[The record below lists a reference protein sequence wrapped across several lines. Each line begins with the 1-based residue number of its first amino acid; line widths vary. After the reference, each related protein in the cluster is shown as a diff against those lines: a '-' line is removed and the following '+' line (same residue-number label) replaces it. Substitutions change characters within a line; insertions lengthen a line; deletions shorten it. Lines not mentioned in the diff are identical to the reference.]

1 MTDNIFDFLLNQN
14 ENTKFILGIVFIV
27 IFYIIFMY
35 IKRRSKKWYSQN
47 KIIVDGKDF
56 FMLKDKIN
64 NIYINCYRY
73 KDNAY
78 AKWFNDHH
86 SKMEDIL
93 TLSNNWA
100 EDGNRIK
107 RQFDGFANEYFDR
120 FPSQIFINNGDELII
135 REASKLYIDEMVVYH
150 DYDKKYFKDLYY
162 RQYKIETP
170 FQYYEFNPNDK
181 PKFEGWYSKE
191 DVRDK
196 LTTITFRKEL
206 DYERT
211 SKIEYTMDI
220 ENKRIEGVFEVIRKP
235 EIEVKQFYIPIEQ
248 MSFPD
253 QLSYKYDGLGVD
265 ETKKMLTNY
274 LFNFNYPFIKG
285 KEKINMAISGAYNFD
300 ERFKQEKGKELEEKL
315 NHKNALFDIF
325 CPLDAIG
332 LIYYRKFKD
341 FRCLDISYYDDEV
354 ICVYKR
360 TVEADAESKEAMVK
374 NNSLIFELD
383 SERSI
388 SSYLRDLVVDSKELL
403 SNYELTDNFYNNM
416 RKLIFLLTD
425 TGIIVMP
432 EYPNLDINDSA
443 DEYEE
448 IAERVFIPTEH
459 LKNYLN
465 KSHYLFNFFSRR

>member
-1 MTDNIFDFLLNQN
+1 MENIFEFLLNQDD
-14 ENTKFILGIVFIV
+14 NTKFIVGLVFII

-35 IKRRSKKWYSQN
+35 IKKRSKEWYSQN

-56 FMLKDKIN
+56 FMLKDKVN
-64 NIYINCYRY
+64 NIYIYCYIY
-73 KDNAY
+73 KDKAY

-93 TLSNNWA
+93 SLNNNWA
-100 EDGNRIK
+100 EDERK
-107 RQFDGFANEYFDR
+107 RQFDGFANEYFDS

-135 REASKLYIDEMVVYH
+135 RETSKLYVDEMAVYH

-181 PKFEGWYSKE
+181 PKFEGWYSKKE
-191 DVRDK
+191 VRDK
-196 LTTITFRKEL
+196 LASITFKKDL
-206 DYERT
+206 DYEKA
-211 SKIEYTMDI
+211 SEIEYTMNI
-220 ENKRIEGVFEVIRKP
+220 ENKIIEGVFEVIRKP
-235 EIEVKQFYIPIEQ
+235 EIEIKQFYIPIEQ

-253 QLSYKYDGLGVD
+253 KLSYKYEGLGVD

-274 LFNFNYPFIKG
+274 LFNFNYPFIRG

-325 CPLDAIG
+325 CPLDYIG

-360 TVEADAESKEAMVK
+360 TVETNAETKKAIVK
-374 NNSLIFELD
+374 NHSLIFELD
-383 SERSI
+383 SEKSI
-388 SSYLRDLVVDSKELL
+388 SSYLKDLVVDSKELL
-403 SNYELTDNFYNNM
+403 SNYKLTENFYNNM
-416 RKLIFLLTD
+416 DKLIFLLTD

-432 EYPNLDINDSA
+432 EYSDLAINDSA

-448 IAERVFIPTEH
+448 IAERIFISSND

-465 KSHYLFNFFSRR
+465 ESHYLFNFFNGK

>member
-1 MTDNIFDFLLNQN
+1 MENIFEFLLNQDD
-14 ENTKFILGIVFIV
+14 NTKFIIGLFFII

-35 IKRRSKKWYSQN
+35 IKKRSKQWYSQN

-56 FMLKDKIN
+56 FMLKDKVN
-64 NIYINCYRY
+64 NIYIYCYMY
-73 KDNAY
+73 KDKAY
-78 AKWFNDHH
+78 AKWFNDNH

-93 TLSNNWA
+93 SLNNNWA
-100 EDGNRIK
+100 EDERK
-107 RQFDGFANEYFDR
+107 RQFDSFANEYFDS
-120 FPSQIFINNGDELII
+120 FPSQIFINSGDELII
-135 REASKLYIDEMVVYH
+135 HETSKLYIDEMVVYH

-181 PKFEGWYSKE
+181 PKFEGWCSKE

-196 LTTITFRKEL
+196 LASITFKKEL

-211 SKIEYTMDI
+211 STIEYTMDI
-220 ENKRIEGVFEVIRKP
+220 ENKIIEGVFEVIRKP
-235 EIEVKQFYIPIEQ
+235 EIEIKQFYIPIEQ

-253 QLSYKYDGLGVD
+253 KLSYKYEGLGVD

-325 CPLDAIG
+325 CPLDYIG

-354 ICVYKR
+354 ICIYKR
-360 TVEADAESKEAMVK
+360 IVELDAETKKAMVK

-383 SERSI
+383 SEKSI
-388 SSYLRDLVVDSKELL
+388 SSYLKDLVADSKELL

-416 RKLIFLLTD
+416 DKLIFLLTD
-425 TGIIVMP
+425 IGIIVMP
-432 EYPNLDINDSA
+432 EYPDLDINDSA

-448 IAERVFIPTEH
+448 IAERV
-459 LKNYLN
+459 
-465 KSHYLFNFFSRR
+465 

>member
-1 MTDNIFDFLLNQN
+1 MIDNIFDFLLNQN
-14 ENTKFILGIVFIV
+14 ENTKFILGLVFIV

-35 IKRRSKKWYSQN
+35 IKKRSKKWYSQN

-56 FMLKDKIN
+56 FMLKDKVN

-93 TLSNNWA
+93 SLNNNWA
-100 EDGNRIK
+100 EDESRIK

-135 REASKLYIDEMVVYH
+135 RETSKLYIDEMVVYH

-360 TVEADAESKEAMVK
+360 TVEVEAPKEIILK
-374 NNSLIFELD
+374 NHSLIFELE

-388 SSYLRDLVVDSKELL
+388 SSYLRDLVVNSKELL

-416 RKLIFLLTD
+416 NKLIFLLTD

-432 EYPNLDINDSA
+432 EYPDLDVNDSA

-465 KSHYLFNFFSRR
+465 KSHYLFNFFDRQ

>member
-1 MTDNIFDFLLNQN
+1 
-14 ENTKFILGIVFIV
+14 
-27 IFYIIFMY
+27 
-35 IKRRSKKWYSQN
+35 
-47 KIIVDGKDF
+47 
-56 FMLKDKIN
+56 MLKDKVN

-93 TLSNNWA
+93 SLNNNWA
-100 EDGNRIK
+100 EDERKI
-107 RQFDGFANEYFDR
+107 QFDGFANEYFDR

-300 ERFKQEKGKELEEKL
+300 ERFKEEKGKELEDKL

-325 CPLDAIG
+325 CPLDYIG

-360 TVEADAESKEAMVK
+360 TVEADTESKEAMVK
-374 NNSLIFELD
+374 NNSLIFELE
-383 SERSI
+383 SEKSI

-416 RKLIFLLTD
+416 NKLIFLLTD

-432 EYPNLDINDSA
+432 EYPDLDINDSA

>member
-1 MTDNIFDFLLNQN
+1 
-14 ENTKFILGIVFIV
+14 
-27 IFYIIFMY
+27 MY
-35 IKRRSKKWYSQN
+35 IKKRSKQWYSQN

-56 FMLKDKIN
+56 FMLKDKVN
-64 NIYINCYRY
+64 NIYIYCYMY
-73 KDNAY
+73 KDKAY
-78 AKWFNDHH
+78 AKWFNDNY

-93 TLSNNWA
+93 SLNNNWA
-100 EDGNRIK
+100 EDERK

-120 FPSQIFINNGDELII
+120 FPSQTFINRGDELII
-135 REASKLYIDEMVVYH
+135 RETSKLYVDEMVVYH

-191 DVRDK
+191 NVRDK
-196 LTTITFRKEL
+196 LASITFKKDL
-206 DYERT
+206 DYEKA
-211 SKIEYTMDI
+211 SLIEYSMNI
-220 ENKRIEGVFEVIRKP
+220 ENKIIEGVVEVIRKP
-235 EIEVKQFYIPIEQ
+235 EIEVKQFYLPIEQ

-253 QLSYKYDGLGVD
+253 KLSYKYDGLGVD

-274 LFNFNYPFIKG
+274 LFNFNYPFIRG

-315 NHKNALFDIF
+315 NNKNLIFDIF
-325 CPLDAIG
+325 CPLDYIG

-341 FRCLDISYYDDEV
+341 FRCLDIPYYDDEV

-360 TVEADAESKEAMVK
+360 TVEVDKDTKKAIVK

-383 SERSI
+383 SEKSI
-388 SSYLRDLVVDSKELL
+388 SSYLKDLVTDSKGLL
-403 SNYELTDNFYNNM
+403 SKYDVSDYFYNNIDS
-416 RKLIFLLTD
+416 LIFLLTD

-432 EYPNLDINDSA
+432 EYPDLDINDSA

-448 IAERVFIPTEH
+448 IAERIFISSND
-459 LKNYLN
+459 LKEYLN
-465 KSHYLFNFFSRR
+465 ISHYLTHLYE

>member
-1 MTDNIFDFLLNQN
+1 MENIFDFLLNQDD
-14 ENTKFILGIVFIV
+14 NTKFIIGLVFII

-35 IKRRSKKWYSQN
+35 IKKRSKKWYSQN

-56 FMLKDKIN
+56 FMLKDKVN
-64 NIYINCYRY
+64 NIYIYCYMY
-73 KDNAY
+73 KDKAY
-78 AKWFNDHH
+78 AKWFNDNH

-93 TLSNNWA
+93 SLNNNWA
-100 EDGNRIK
+100 EDERK

-120 FPSQIFINNGDELII
+120 FPSQTFINRGDELII
-135 REASKLYIDEMVVYH
+135 RETSKLYIDEMVVYH

-191 DVRDK
+191 NVRDK
-196 LTTITFRKEL
+196 LASITFKKDL
-206 DYERT
+206 DYEKT
-211 SKIEYTMDI
+211 SEIEYSMNI
-220 ENKRIEGVFEVIRKP
+220 ENKIIEGVFEVIRKP
-235 EIEVKQFYIPIEQ
+235 EREVKQFYLPIEQ

-253 QLSYKYDGLGVD
+253 KLSYKYEGLGVD

-274 LFNFNYPFIKG
+274 LFNFNYPFIRG
-285 KEKINMAISGAYNFD
+285 EEKINMAISGAYNFD
-300 ERFKQEKGKELEEKL
+300 ERFKQEKGKELEDKL
-315 NHKNALFDIF
+315 NNKNLIFDIF
-325 CPLDAIG
+325 CPLDYIG

-341 FRCLDISYYDDEV
+341 FRCLDIPYYDDEV

-360 TVEADAESKEAMVK
+360 TVEVDKDTKKAIVK

-383 SERSI
+383 SEKSI
-388 SSYLRDLVVDSKELL
+388 SSYLKDLVTDSKGLL
-403 SNYELTDNFYNNM
+403 SKYDVSDYFYNNIDS
-416 RKLIFLLTD
+416 LIFLLTD

-432 EYPNLDINDSA
+432 EYPDLDINDSA

-448 IAERVFIPTEH
+448 IAERIFISSND
-459 LKNYLN
+459 LKEYLN
-465 KSHYLFNFFSRR
+465 KSHYLAHLYE

>member
-1 MTDNIFDFLLNQN
+1 MENIFDFLLNQDD
-14 ENTKFILGIVFIV
+14 NTKFIIGLVFII

-35 IKRRSKKWYSQN
+35 IKKRSKQWYSQN

-56 FMLKDKIN
+56 FMLKDKVN
-64 NIYINCYRY
+64 NIYIYCYMY
-73 KDNAY
+73 KDKAY
-78 AKWFNDHH
+78 AKWFNDNY
-86 SKMEDIL
+86 SKMEYIL
-93 TLSNNWA
+93 SLNNNWA
-100 EDGNRIK
+100 EDERK

-120 FPSQIFINNGDELII
+120 FPSQTFINRGDELII
-135 REASKLYIDEMVVYH
+135 RETSKLYVDEMVVYH

-191 DVRDK
+191 NVRDK
-196 LTTITFRKEL
+196 LASITFKKDL
-206 DYERT
+206 DYEKT
-211 SKIEYTMDI
+211 SEIEYSMNI
-220 ENKRIEGVFEVIRKP
+220 ENKIIEGVFEVIRKP
-235 EIEVKQFYIPIEQ
+235 EIEVKQFYLPIEQ

-253 QLSYKYDGLGVD
+253 KLSYKYEGLGVD

-274 LFNFNYPFIKG
+274 LFNFNYPFIRG

-300 ERFKQEKGKELEEKL
+300 ERFKQEKGKELEDKL
-315 NHKNALFDIF
+315 NNKNLIFDIF
-325 CPLDAIG
+325 CPLDYIG

-341 FRCLDISYYDDEV
+341 FRCLDIPYYDDEV

-360 TVEADAESKEAMVK
+360 TVEVDKDTKKAIVK

-383 SERSI
+383 SEKSI
-388 SSYLRDLVVDSKELL
+388 SSYLKDLVTDSKGLL
-403 SNYELTDNFYNNM
+403 SKYDVSDYFYNNIDS
-416 RKLIFLLTD
+416 LIFLLTD

-432 EYPNLDINDSA
+432 EYPDLDINDSA

-448 IAERVFIPTEH
+448 IAERVFISSND
-459 LKNYLN
+459 LKEYLN
-465 KSHYLFNFFSRR
+465 KSHYLAHLYE

>member
-1 MTDNIFDFLLNQN
+1 MIDNIFDFLLNQN
-14 ENTKFILGIVFIV
+14 ENTKFIIGLVFIV

-35 IKRRSKKWYSQN
+35 IKKRSKKWYSQN

-93 TLSNNWA
+93 SLNNNWA
-100 EDGNRIK
+100 EDESRIK

-220 ENKRIEGVFEVIRKP
+220 ENKRIEGVFEVIKP
-235 EIEVKQFYIPIEQ
+235 EIEVKQFYLPIEQ

-360 TVEADAESKEAMVK
+360 TVEADAGSKEAMVK

-383 SERSI
+383 SEKSI

-416 RKLIFLLTD
+416 NKLIFLLTD

-432 EYPNLDINDSA
+432 EYPDLDINDSA

-465 KSHYLFNFFSRR
+465 KSHYLFNFFDRQ

>member
-1 MTDNIFDFLLNQN
+1 MIDNIFDFLLNQN
-14 ENTKFILGIVFIV
+14 ENTKFIIGLVFIV

-35 IKRRSKKWYSQN
+35 IKKRSKKWYSQN

-93 TLSNNWA
+93 SLNNNWA
-100 EDGNRIK
+100 EDESRIK

-135 REASKLYIDEMVVYH
+135 RETSKLYIDEMVVYH

-220 ENKRIEGVFEVIRKP
+220 ENKRIEGVFEVIKP
-235 EIEVKQFYIPIEQ
+235 EIEVKQFYLPIEQ

-341 FRCLDISYYDDEV
+341 FRCLDILYYYDEV

-360 TVEADAESKEAMVK
+360 TVEADAGSKEAMVK

-383 SERSI
+383 SEKSI

-403 SNYELTDNFYNNM
+403 FKYELTDNFYKNIDNV
-416 RKLIFLLTD
+416 IFLLTD
-425 TGIIVMP
+425 TGIMVMP

-443 DEYEE
+443 YEYEE

-465 KSHYLFNFFSRR
+465 ESHYLFNFFNRR

>member
-1 MTDNIFDFLLNQN
+1 
-14 ENTKFILGIVFIV
+14 
-27 IFYIIFMY
+27 
-35 IKRRSKKWYSQN
+35 
-47 KIIVDGKDF
+47 
-56 FMLKDKIN
+56 
-64 NIYINCYRY
+64 
-73 KDNAY
+73 
-78 AKWFNDHH
+78 
-86 SKMEDIL
+86 
-93 TLSNNWA
+93 
-100 EDGNRIK
+100 
-107 RQFDGFANEYFDR
+107 
-120 FPSQIFINNGDELII
+120 
-135 REASKLYIDEMVVYH
+135 MVVYH

-360 TVEADAESKEAMVK
+360 TVEADTESKEAMVK
-374 NNSLIFELD
+374 NNSLIFELE
-383 SERSI
+383 SEKSI

-416 RKLIFLLTD
+416 NKLIFLLTD
-425 TGIIVMP
+425 TGIMVMP

-443 DEYEE
+443 YEYEE

-465 KSHYLFNFFSRR
+465 KSHYLFNFFDRQ

>member
-1 MTDNIFDFLLNQN
+1 MIDNIFDFLLNQN
-14 ENTKFILGIVFIV
+14 ENTKFIIGLVFIV

-35 IKRRSKKWYSQN
+35 IKKRSKKWYSQN

-93 TLSNNWA
+93 SLNNNWA
-100 EDGNRIK
+100 EDESRIK

-135 REASKLYIDEMVVYH
+135 RETSKLYIDEMVVYH

-220 ENKRIEGVFEVIRKP
+220 ENKRIEGVFEVIKP
-235 EIEVKQFYIPIEQ
+235 EIEVKQFYLPIEQ

-341 FRCLDISYYDDEV
+341 FRCLDILYYDDEV

-360 TVEADAESKEAMVK
+360 TVEADAGSKEAMVK

-383 SERSI
+383 SEKSI

-416 RKLIFLLTD
+416 NKLIFLLTD

-432 EYPNLDINDSA
+432 EYPDLDINDSA

>member
-1 MTDNIFDFLLNQN
+1 MDNIFDFLLNQN
-14 ENTKFILGIVFIV
+14 ENTKFIIGLVFIV

-35 IKRRSKKWYSQN
+35 IKKRSKKWYSQN

-93 TLSNNWA
+93 SLNNNWA
-100 EDGNRIK
+100 EDESIIK

-135 REASKLYIDEMVVYH
+135 RETSKLYIDEMVVYH

-315 NHKNALFDIF
+315 KHKNALFDIF

-360 TVEADAESKEAMVK
+360 TVEADTESKEAMVK
-374 NNSLIFELD
+374 NNSLIFELE
-383 SERSI
+383 SEKSI

-416 RKLIFLLTD
+416 NKLIFLLTD

-432 EYPNLDINDSA
+432 EYPDLDINDSA

>member
-1 MTDNIFDFLLNQN
+1 MIDNIFDFLLNQN
-14 ENTKFILGIVFIV
+14 ENTKFILGLIFIV

-35 IKRRSKKWYSQN
+35 IKKRSKKWYSQN

-56 FMLKDKIN
+56 FMLKDKVN
-64 NIYINCYRY
+64 NIYINCYKY

-78 AKWFNDHH
+78 AKWFNHHH

-93 TLSNNWA
+93 SLTNNWA
-100 EDGNRIK
+100 EDESRIK

-135 REASKLYIDEMVVYH
+135 RETSKLYIDEMVVYH

-181 PKFEGWYSKE
+181 PKFKGWYSKE
-191 DVRDK
+191 DVRDQLANIK
-196 LTTITFRKEL
+196 FKKEL

-211 SKIEYTMDI
+211 SEIEYTMDI

-253 QLSYKYDGLGVD
+253 KLSYKYDGLGVD

-300 ERFKQEKGKELEEKL
+300 EIFKQEKGKELEEKL
-315 NHKNALFDIF
+315 NHKNALFDIL
-325 CPLDAIG
+325 CPLDYIG

-360 TVEADAESKEAMVK
+360 TVEADAESKEDMVK

-388 SSYLRDLVVDSKELL
+388 SSYLRDLVSDSKELL
-403 SNYELTDNFYNNM
+403 SNYELTDNFYNNIDNS
-416 RKLIFLLTD
+416 IFLFKD

-432 EYPNLDINDSA
+432 EYPHLDINDSA
-443 DEYEE
+443 DEYERNCRKS
-448 IAERVFIPTEH
+448 IYPYRAF
-459 LKNYLN
+459 KNYLN
-465 KSHYLFNFFSRR
+465 ESHYLFSFFDRQ

>member
-1 MTDNIFDFLLNQN
+1 MMENIFDFLLNQDD
-14 ENTKFILGIVFIV
+14 NTKFIIGLVFII

-35 IKRRSKKWYSQN
+35 IKKRSKEWYSKN

-56 FMLKDKIN
+56 FMLKDKVN

-73 KDNAY
+73 KDEAY

-93 TLSNNWA
+93 SLNNNWA
-100 EDGNRIK
+100 EDERK
-107 RQFDGFANEYFDR
+107 RQFDSFANEYFDS

-135 REASKLYIDEMVVYH
+135 HETSKLYIDEIVVYH

-196 LTTITFRKEL
+196 LASITFKKEL

-211 SKIEYTMDI
+211 STIEYTMDI
-220 ENKRIEGVFEVIRKP
+220 ENKIIEGVFEVIRKP
-235 EIEVKQFYIPIEQ
+235 EIEVKQFYVPIEQ

-253 QLSYKYDGLGVD
+253 KLSYKYEGLGVD

-285 KEKINMAISGAYNFD
+285 KEKINMAISGSYNFD

-325 CPLDAIG
+325 CPLDYIG

-354 ICVYKR
+354 ICIYKR
-360 TVEADAESKEAMVK
+360 TVETDKDTKKAIVK

-383 SERSI
+383 SEKSI
-388 SSYLRDLVVDSKELL
+388 SSYLKDFVTDNKELL
-403 SNYELTDNFYNNM
+403 SKYDISDYFYDNIDN
-416 RKLIFLLTD
+416 LIFLLTD

-432 EYPNLDINDSA
+432 EYSDLDINYSA

-448 IAERVFIPTEH
+448 IAERIFIPIDN

-465 KSHYLFNFFSRR
+465 ESHYLFNFFNGK

>member
-1 MTDNIFDFLLNQN
+1 MKNLI
-14 ENTKFILGIVFIV
+14 TKFMDKDIIILLAVAILIALV
-27 IFYIIFMY
+27 IIIINIPKNNAKKNPVRFY
-35 IKRRSKKWYSQN
+35 KN
-47 KIIVDGKDF
+47 NF
-56 FMLKDKIN
+56 FMLKDKVN
-64 NIYINCYRY
+64 NIYIYCYMY
-73 KDNAY
+73 KDKAY
-78 AKWFNDHH
+78 AKWFNDNH

-93 TLSNNWA
+93 SLNNNWA
-100 EDGNRIK
+100 EDERK

-120 FPSQIFINNGDELII
+120 FPSQTFINRGDELII
-135 REASKLYIDEMVVYH
+135 RETSKLYIDEMVVYH

-191 DVRDK
+191 NVRDK
-196 LTTITFRKEL
+196 LASITFKKDL
-206 DYERT
+206 DYEKT
-211 SKIEYTMDI
+211 SEIEYSMNI
-220 ENKRIEGVFEVIRKP
+220 ENKIIEGVFEVIRKP
-235 EIEVKQFYIPIEQ
+235 EIEVKQFYLPIEQ

-253 QLSYKYDGLGVD
+253 KLSYKYEGLGVD

-274 LFNFNYPFIKG
+274 LFNFNYPFIRG

-315 NHKNALFDIF
+315 NNKNLIFDIF
-325 CPLDAIG
+325 CPLDYIG

-341 FRCLDISYYDDEV
+341 FRCLDIPYYDDEV

-360 TVEADAESKEAMVK
+360 TVEVDKDTKKAIVK

-383 SERSI
+383 SEKSI
-388 SSYLRDLVVDSKELL
+388 SSYLKDLVTDSKGLL
-403 SNYELTDNFYNNM
+403 SKYDVSDYFYNNIDS
-416 RKLIFLLTD
+416 LIFLLTD

-432 EYPNLDINDSA
+432 EYPDLDINDSA

-448 IAERVFIPTEH
+448 IAERIFISSND
-459 LKNYLN
+459 LKEYLN
-465 KSHYLFNFFSRR
+465 KSHYLAHLYE

>member
-1 MTDNIFDFLLNQN
+1 MIDNIFDFLLNQN
-14 ENTKFILGIVFIV
+14 ENTKFIIGLVFIV

-35 IKRRSKKWYSQN
+35 IKKRSKKWYSQN

-93 TLSNNWA
+93 SLNNNWA
-100 EDGNRIK
+100 EDESRIK

-135 REASKLYIDEMVVYH
+135 RETSKLYIDEMVVYH

-191 DVRDK
+191 EVRDK
-196 LTTITFRKEL
+196 LTAITFRKEL

-220 ENKRIEGVFEVIRKP
+220 EDKRIEGVFEIIKP
-235 EIEVKQFYIPIEQ
+235 EVEIKQFYLPIEQ
-248 MSFPD
+248 TD
-253 QLSYKYDGLGVD
+253 SYNTVWSDLNN
-265 ETKKMLTNY
+265 MMTNY

-300 ERFKQEKGKELEEKL
+300 EKFKQEKGKELEEKL
-315 NHKNALFDIF
+315 KHKHDLLEDKF
-325 CPLDAIG
+325 CIDDKTCVA
-332 LIYYRKFKD
+332 YYNKISN
-341 FRCLDISYYDDEV
+341 FRCLDILYYDDEV

-360 TVEADAESKEAMVK
+360 TVEVDSAKGIILK
-374 NNSLIFELD
+374 NHSLIFELE

-403 SNYELTDNFYNNM
+403 FKYELTDNFYKNIDNV
-416 RKLIFLLTD
+416 IFLLTD
-425 TGIIVMP
+425 TGIMVMP

-443 DEYEE
+443 YEYEE

-465 KSHYLFNFFSRR
+465 ESHYLFNFFNRR

>member
-35 IKRRSKKWYSQN
+35 IKKRSKKWYSQN

-56 FMLKDKIN
+56 FMLKDKVN

-100 EDGNRIK
+100 EDEIRIK

-135 REASKLYIDEMVVYH
+135 RETSKLYIDEMVVYH

-360 TVEADAESKEAMVK
+360 TVEADAGSKEAMVK

-383 SERSI
+383 SEKSI

-416 RKLIFLLTD
+416 NKLIFLLTD

-432 EYPNLDINDSA
+432 EYPDLDINDSA

>member
-1 MTDNIFDFLLNQN
+1 MIDNIFDFLLNQN
-14 ENTKFILGIVFIV
+14 ENTKFILGLVFIV

-35 IKRRSKKWYSQN
+35 IKKRSKKWYSQN

-56 FMLKDKIN
+56 FMLKDKVN

-100 EDGNRIK
+100 EDERK

-388 SSYLRDLVVDSKELL
+388 SSYLRDLVVNSKELL

-416 RKLIFLLTD
+416 NKLIFLLTD

-432 EYPNLDINDSA
+432 EYPDLDINDSA

-465 KSHYLFNFFSRR
+465 NSHYLFNFFSRR

>member
-1 MTDNIFDFLLNQN
+1 MDNIFDFLLNQN
-14 ENTKFILGIVFIV
+14 ENTKFIIGLVFIV

-35 IKRRSKKWYSQN
+35 IKKRSKKWYSQN

-93 TLSNNWA
+93 SLNNNWA
-100 EDGNRIK
+100 EDESRIK

-135 REASKLYIDEMVVYH
+135 RETSKLYIDEMVVYH

-220 ENKRIEGVFEVIRKP
+220 ENKRIEGVFEVIKP
-235 EIEVKQFYIPIEQ
+235 EIEVKQFYLPIEQ

-315 NHKNALFDIF
+315 NHKNALFDIL

-341 FRCLDISYYDDEV
+341 FRCLDILYYDDEV

-360 TVEADAESKEAMVK
+360 TVEADAGSKEAMVK

-383 SERSI
+383 SEKSI

-416 RKLIFLLTD
+416 NKLIFLLTD

-432 EYPNLDINDSA
+432 EYPDLDINDSA

>member
-1 MTDNIFDFLLNQN
+1 MENIFDFLLNQDD
-14 ENTKFILGIVFIV
+14 NTKFIIGLVFII

-35 IKRRSKKWYSQN
+35 IKKRSKQWYSQN

-56 FMLKDKIN
+56 FMLKDKVN
-64 NIYINCYRY
+64 NIYIYCYMY
-73 KDNAY
+73 KDKAY
-78 AKWFNDHH
+78 AKWFNDNH

-93 TLSNNWA
+93 SLNNNWA
-100 EDGNRIK
+100 EDERK

-120 FPSQIFINNGDELII
+120 FPSQTFINRGDELII
-135 REASKLYIDEMVVYH
+135 RETSKLYIDEMVVYH

-191 DVRDK
+191 NVRDK
-196 LTTITFRKEL
+196 LASITFKKDL
-206 DYERT
+206 DYEKT
-211 SKIEYTMDI
+211 SEIEYSMNI
-220 ENKRIEGVFEVIRKP
+220 ENKIIEGVFEVIRKP
-235 EIEVKQFYIPIEQ
+235 EIEVKQFYLPIEQ

-253 QLSYKYDGLGVD
+253 KLSYKYEGLGVD

-274 LFNFNYPFIKG
+274 LFNFNYPFIRG

-315 NHKNALFDIF
+315 KNKNLIFDIF
-325 CPLDAIG
+325 CPLDYIG

-360 TVEADAESKEAMVK
+360 TVEADKNTKKAIVK

-383 SERSI
+383 SEKSI
-388 SSYLRDLVVDSKELL
+388 SSYLKDLVTDSKGLL
-403 SNYELTDNFYNNM
+403 SKYDVSDYFYNNIDN
-416 RKLIFLLTD
+416 LIFILTD

-432 EYPNLDINDSA
+432 EYTNLILS
-443 DEYEE
+443 DEDYDFENTNKK
-448 IAERVFIPTEH
+448 IAEIIFISSND
-459 LKNYLN
+459 LKEYLN
-465 KSHYLFNFFSRR
+465 RSHYLAHLYE

>member
-1 MTDNIFDFLLNQN
+1 MDNIFDFLLNQN
-14 ENTKFILGIVFIV
+14 ENTKFILGLVFIV

-35 IKRRSKKWYSQN
+35 IKKRSKKWYSQN

-56 FMLKDKIN
+56 FMLKDKVN

-73 KDNAY
+73 KDEAY

-100 EDGNRIK
+100 EDESRIK

-135 REASKLYIDEMVVYH
+135 RETSKLYIDEMVVYH

-341 FRCLDISYYDDEV
+341 FRCLDILYYDDEV

-360 TVEADAESKEAMVK
+360 TVEADAGSKEAMVK

-383 SERSI
+383 SEKSI

-416 RKLIFLLTD
+416 NKLIFLLTD

-432 EYPNLDINDSA
+432 EYPDLDINDSA

>member
-1 MTDNIFDFLLNQN
+1 MIDNIFDFLLNQN
-14 ENTKFILGIVFIV
+14 ENTKFIIGLVFIV

-35 IKRRSKKWYSQN
+35 IKKRSKKWYSQN

-93 TLSNNWA
+93 SLNNNWA
-100 EDGNRIK
+100 EDESRIK

-135 REASKLYIDEMVVYH
+135 RETSKLYIDEMVVYH

-191 DVRDK
+191 EVRDK
-196 LTTITFRKEL
+196 LTAITFRKEL

-220 ENKRIEGVFEVIRKP
+220 EDKRIEGVFEIIKP
-235 EIEVKQFYIPIEQ
+235 EVEIKQFYLPIEQ
-248 MSFPD
+248 TD
-253 QLSYKYDGLGVD
+253 SYNTVWSDLNN
-265 ETKKMLTNY
+265 MMTNY

-300 ERFKQEKGKELEEKL
+300 EKFKQEKGKELEEKL
-315 NHKNALFDIF
+315 KHKNDLLEDKF
-325 CPLDAIG
+325 CIDDKTCVA
-332 LIYYRKFKD
+332 YYNKISN
-341 FRCLDISYYDDEV
+341 FRCLDILYYDDEV

-360 TVEADAESKEAMVK
+360 TVEVDSAKGIILK
-374 NNSLIFELD
+374 NHSLIFELE

-403 SNYELTDNFYNNM
+403 FKYELTDNFYKNIDNV
-416 RKLIFLLTD
+416 IFLLTD
-425 TGIIVMP
+425 TGIMVMP

-443 DEYEE
+443 YEYEE

-465 KSHYLFNFFSRR
+465 ESHYLFNFFNRR

>member
-1 MTDNIFDFLLNQN
+1 MENIFDFLLNQDD
-14 ENTKFILGIVFIV
+14 NTKFIIGLVFII

-35 IKRRSKKWYSQN
+35 IKKRSKDWYSQN

-56 FMLKDKIN
+56 FMLKDKVN
-64 NIYINCYRY
+64 NIYIYCYMY
-73 KDNAY
+73 KDKAY
-78 AKWFNDHH
+78 AKWFNDNH

-93 TLSNNWA
+93 SLNNNWA
-100 EDGNRIK
+100 EDERK

-120 FPSQIFINNGDELII
+120 FPSQTFINRGDELII
-135 REASKLYIDEMVVYH
+135 RETSKLYIDEMVVYH

-181 PKFEGWYSKE
+181 PKFKEWYSKE
-191 DVRDK
+191 EVRDK
-196 LTTITFRKEL
+196 LASITFKKDL
-206 DYERT
+206 DYEKA
-211 SKIEYTMDI
+211 SKIEYSMNI
-220 ENKRIEGVFEVIRKP
+220 ENKIIEGVFEVIRKP
-235 EIEVKQFYIPIEQ
+235 EIEIKQFYIPIEQ

-253 QLSYKYDGLGVD
+253 KLSYKYDGLGVD

-274 LFNFNYPFIKG
+274 LFNFNYPFIRG

-315 NHKNALFDIF
+315 NNKNLIFDIF
-325 CPLDAIG
+325 CDFDNIG

-360 TVEADAESKEAMVK
+360 TVEADKDTKKAIVK

-383 SERSI
+383 TEKSI
-388 SSYLRDLVVDSKELL
+388 SSYLKDLVVNSKELL
-403 SNYELTDNFYNNM
+403 SKYDVSNYFYENIDN
-416 RKLIFLLTD
+416 LIFLLTD
-425 TGIIVMP
+425 TGIIVIP
-432 EYPNLDINDSA
+432 EYTNLILSDEDYDLENINKK
-443 DEYEE
+443 
-448 IAERVFIPTEH
+448 IAERIFISSND
-459 LKNYLN
+459 LKEYLN
-465 KSHYLFNFFSRR
+465 RSHYLAHLYE

>member
-1 MTDNIFDFLLNQN
+1 MDNIFDFLLNQN
-14 ENTKFILGIVFIV
+14 ENTKFIIGLVFIV

-35 IKRRSKKWYSQN
+35 IKKRSKKWYSQN

-93 TLSNNWA
+93 SLNNNWA
-100 EDGNRIK
+100 EDESRIK

-135 REASKLYIDEMVVYH
+135 RETSKLYIDEMVVYH

-315 NHKNALFDIF
+315 KHKNALFDIF

-360 TVEADAESKEAMVK
+360 TVEADTESKEAMVK
-374 NNSLIFELD
+374 NNSLIFELE
-383 SERSI
+383 SEKSI

-403 SNYELTDNFYNNM
+403 FKYELTDNFYNNM
-416 RKLIFLLTD
+416 NKLIFLLTD

-432 EYPNLDINDSA
+432 EYPDLDINDSA

-465 KSHYLFNFFSRR
+465 KSHYLFNFFDRQ

>member
-1 MTDNIFDFLLNQN
+1 MENIFDFLLNQDD
-14 ENTKFILGIVFIV
+14 NTKFIIGLVFII

-35 IKRRSKKWYSQN
+35 IKKRSKQWYSQN

-56 FMLKDKIN
+56 FMLKDKVN
-64 NIYINCYRY
+64 NIYIYCYMY
-73 KDNAY
+73 KDKAY
-78 AKWFNDHH
+78 AKWFNDNY

-93 TLSNNWA
+93 SLNNNWA
-100 EDGNRIK
+100 EDERK

-120 FPSQIFINNGDELII
+120 FPSQTFINRGDELII
-135 REASKLYIDEMVVYH
+135 RETSKLYIDEMVVYH

-191 DVRDK
+191 NVRDK
-196 LTTITFRKEL
+196 LASITFKKDL
-206 DYERT
+206 DYEKT
-211 SKIEYTMDI
+211 SEIEYSMNI
-220 ENKRIEGVFEVIRKP
+220 ENKIIEGVFEVIRKP
-235 EIEVKQFYIPIEQ
+235 EIEVKQFYLPIEQ

-253 QLSYKYDGLGVD
+253 KLSYKYDGLGVD

-274 LFNFNYPFIKG
+274 LFNFNYPFIRG

-315 NHKNALFDIF
+315 NNKNLIFDIF
-325 CPLDAIG
+325 CPLDYIG

-341 FRCLDISYYDDEV
+341 FRCLDIPYYDDEV

-360 TVEADAESKEAMVK
+360 TVEVDKDTKKAIVK

-383 SERSI
+383 SEKSI
-388 SSYLRDLVVDSKELL
+388 SSYLKDLVTDSKGLL
-403 SNYELTDNFYNNM
+403 SKYDVSDYFYNNIDS
-416 RKLIFLLTD
+416 LIFLLTD

-432 EYPNLDINDSA
+432 EYPDLDINDSA

-448 IAERVFIPTEH
+448 IAERIFISSND
-459 LKNYLN
+459 LKEYLN
-465 KSHYLFNFFSRR
+465 RSHYLAHLYE

>member
-1 MTDNIFDFLLNQN
+1 MENIFDFLLNQDD
-14 ENTKFILGIVFIV
+14 NTKFIIGLVFII

-35 IKRRSKKWYSQN
+35 IKKRSKQWYSQN

-56 FMLKDKIN
+56 FMLKDKVN
-64 NIYINCYRY
+64 NIYIYCYMY
-73 KDNAY
+73 KDKAY
-78 AKWFNDHH
+78 AKWFNDNY

-93 TLSNNWA
+93 SLNNNWA
-100 EDGNRIK
+100 EDERK

-120 FPSQIFINNGDELII
+120 FPSQTFINRGDELII
-135 REASKLYIDEMVVYH
+135 HETSKLYIDEMVVYH

-191 DVRDK
+191 NVRDK
-196 LTTITFRKEL
+196 LASITFKKDL
-206 DYERT
+206 DYEKT
-211 SKIEYTMDI
+211 SEIEYSINI
-220 ENKRIEGVFEVIRKP
+220 ENKIIEGVFEVIRKP
-235 EIEVKQFYIPIEQ
+235 EIEVKQFYLPIEQ

-253 QLSYKYDGLGVD
+253 KLSYKYDGLGVD

-274 LFNFNYPFIKG
+274 LFNFNYPFIRG

-300 ERFKQEKGKELEEKL
+300 ERFKQEKGKELEDKL
-315 NHKNALFDIF
+315 NNKNLIFDIF
-325 CPLDAIG
+325 CPLDYIG

-360 TVEADAESKEAMVK
+360 TVEVDKDTKKAIVK
-374 NNSLIFELD
+374 NNSFIFELD
-383 SERSI
+383 SEKSI
-388 SSYLRDLVVDSKELL
+388 SSYLKDLVTDSKGLL
-403 SNYELTDNFYNNM
+403 SKYDVSDYFYNNIDS
-416 RKLIFLLTD
+416 LIFLLTD

-432 EYPNLDINDSA
+432 EYPDLDINDSA
-443 DEYEE
+443 DEYKE
-448 IAERVFIPTEH
+448 IAERIFISSND
-459 LKNYLN
+459 LKEYLN
-465 KSHYLFNFFSRR
+465 RSHYLAHLYE

>member
-1 MTDNIFDFLLNQN
+1 MENIFDFLLNQDD
-14 ENTKFILGIVFIV
+14 NTKFIIGLVFII

-35 IKRRSKKWYSQN
+35 IKKRSKKWYSQN

-56 FMLKDKIN
+56 FMLKDKVN
-64 NIYINCYRY
+64 NIYIYCYMY
-73 KDNAY
+73 KDKAY
-78 AKWFNDHH
+78 ANH

-93 TLSNNWA
+93 SLNNNWA
-100 EDGNRIK
+100 EDERK

-120 FPSQIFINNGDELII
+120 FPSQTFINRGDELII
-135 REASKLYIDEMVVYH
+135 RETSKLYIDEMVVYH

-191 DVRDK
+191 NVRDK
-196 LTTITFRKEL
+196 LASITFKKGL
-206 DYERT
+206 DYEKT
-211 SKIEYTMDI
+211 SEIEYSMNI
-220 ENKRIEGVFEVIRKP
+220 ENKIIEGVFEVIRKP
-235 EIEVKQFYIPIEQ
+235 EIEVKQFYLPIEQ

-253 QLSYKYDGLGVD
+253 KLSYKYEGLGVD

-274 LFNFNYPFIKG
+274 LFNFNYPFIRG

-300 ERFKQEKGKELEEKL
+300 ERFKQEKGKELEDKL
-315 NHKNALFDIF
+315 NNKNLIFDIF
-325 CPLDAIG
+325 CPLDYIG

-360 TVEADAESKEAMVK
+360 TVEVDKDTKKAIVK

-383 SERSI
+383 SEKSI
-388 SSYLRDLVVDSKELL
+388 SSYLKDLVTDSKGLL
-403 SNYELTDNFYNNM
+403 SKYDVSDYFYNNIDS
-416 RKLIFLLTD
+416 LIFLLTD

-432 EYPNLDINDSA
+432 EYPDLDINDSA

-448 IAERVFIPTEH
+448 IAERIFISSND
-459 LKNYLN
+459 LKEYLN
-465 KSHYLFNFFSRR
+465 KSHYLAHLYE

>member
-1 MTDNIFDFLLNQN
+1 MIDNIFDFLLNQN
-14 ENTKFILGIVFIV
+14 ENTKFIIGLVFIV

-35 IKRRSKKWYSQN
+35 IKKRSKKWYSQN

-93 TLSNNWA
+93 SLNNNWA
-100 EDGNRIK
+100 EDESRIK

-135 REASKLYIDEMVVYH
+135 RETSKLYIDEMVVYH

-253 QLSYKYDGLGVD
+253 KLSYKYDGLGVD

-315 NHKNALFDIF
+315 KHKNALFDIF

-360 TVEADAESKEAMVK
+360 TVEADTESKEAMVK

-383 SERSI
+383 SEKSI

-403 SNYELTDNFYNNM
+403 FKYELTDNFYNNM
-416 RKLIFLLTD
+416 NKLIFLLTD

-432 EYPNLDINDSA
+432 EYPDLDINDSA

-465 KSHYLFNFFSRR
+465 KSHYLFNFFDRQ

>member
-1 MTDNIFDFLLNQN
+1 MIDNIFDFLLNQN
-14 ENTKFILGIVFIV
+14 ENTKFILGLVFIV

-35 IKRRSKKWYSQN
+35 IKKRSKKWYSQN

-56 FMLKDKIN
+56 FMLKDKVN

-93 TLSNNWA
+93 SLNNNWA
-100 EDGNRIK
+100 EDESRIK

-135 REASKLYIDEMVVYH
+135 RETSKLYIDEMVVYH

-360 TVEADAESKEAMVK
+360 TVESDAESKEAMVK

-403 SNYELTDNFYNNM
+403 SNYELTDNFYNNIDNV
-416 RKLIFLLTD
+416 IFLLTD

>member
-1 MTDNIFDFLLNQN
+1 MENIFDFLLNQDD
-14 ENTKFILGIVFIV
+14 NTKFIIGLVFII

-35 IKRRSKKWYSQN
+35 IKKRSKQWYSQN

-56 FMLKDKIN
+56 FMLKDKVN
-64 NIYINCYRY
+64 NIYIYCYMY
-73 KDNAY
+73 KDKAY
-78 AKWFNDHH
+78 AKWFNDNHP
-86 SKMEDIL
+86 KMEDIL
-93 TLSNNWA
+93 SLNNNWA
-100 EDGNRIK
+100 EDERK

-120 FPSQIFINNGDELII
+120 FPSQTFINRGDELII
-135 REASKLYIDEMVVYH
+135 RETSKLYIDEMVVYH

-191 DVRDK
+191 NVRDK
-196 LTTITFRKEL
+196 LASITFKKDL
-206 DYERT
+206 DYEKT
-211 SKIEYTMDI
+211 SEIEYSMNI
-220 ENKRIEGVFEVIRKP
+220 ENKIIEGVFEVIRKP
-235 EIEVKQFYIPIEQ
+235 EIEVKQFYLPIEQ

-253 QLSYKYDGLGVD
+253 KLSYKYEGLGVD

-274 LFNFNYPFIKG
+274 LFNFNYPFIRG

-315 NHKNALFDIF
+315 NNKNLIFDIF
-325 CPLDAIG
+325 CPLDYIG

-360 TVEADAESKEAMVK
+360 TVEVDKDTKKAIVK
-374 NNSLIFELD
+374 NNSFIFELD
-383 SERSI
+383 SEKSI
-388 SSYLRDLVVDSKELL
+388 SSYLKDLVTDSKGLL
-403 SNYELTDNFYNNM
+403 SKYDVSDYFYNNIDS
-416 RKLIFLLTD
+416 LIFLLTD

-432 EYPNLDINDSA
+432 EYPDLDINDSA
-443 DEYEE
+443 DEYKE
-448 IAERVFIPTEH
+448 IAERIFISSND
-459 LKNYLN
+459 LKEYLN
-465 KSHYLFNFFSRR
+465 RSHYLAHLYE

>member
-14 ENTKFILGIVFIV
+14 ENTKFIIGLVFIV

-35 IKRRSKKWYSQN
+35 IKKRSKKWYSQN

-93 TLSNNWA
+93 SLNNNWA
-100 EDGNRIK
+100 EDERK

-135 REASKLYIDEMVVYH
+135 RETSKLYIDEMVVYH

-374 NNSLIFELD
+374 NNFLIFELD

-416 RKLIFLLTD
+416 NKLIFLLTD

-432 EYPNLDINDSA
+432 EYPDLDVNDSA

-465 KSHYLFNFFSRR
+465 KSHYLFKFFNRG